1 MDHNLEKLYSTLG
14 YRGPLP
20 NTSANTEVSES
31 GTVFEAA
38 VVQKSTDPAEIP
50 PLDPEGLRALEIELK
65 RNPDETLTRAREVI
79 DKNLTEEELRTLL
92 SQADMALSSPE
103 TAVPAIEAEAF
114 HMEKAIILP
123 EAFGFPGMDLEEI
136 PINAG
141 DHKFETVGD
150 ALGWV
155 IHAGPFILTKASKD
169 NFRWHSRPDFANS
182 QFIYSLP
189 EPTDNSPLNIALF
202 SDFGN
207 GRYHGGGLKVAEDAA
222 IDDGKL
228 DLYLIYPC
236 RLWQLAT
243 SLIHLKFGI
252 SEPAVLKRLTAVSV
266 SLRTYRP
273 RPVDAD
279 GELVT
284 KTPTQFELHPKA
296 LTEIVPHKRPL
307 DSSI

>member
-1 MDHNLEKLYSTLG
+1 MS
-14 YRGPLP
+14 
-20 NTSANTEVSES
+20 V
-31 GTVFEAA
+31 
-38 VVQKSTDPAEIP
+38 
-50 PLDPEGLRALEIELK
+50 
-65 RNPDETLTRAREVI
+65 
-79 DKNLTEEELRTLL
+79 
-92 SQADMALSSPE
+92 
-103 TAVPAIEAEAF
+103 
-114 HMEKAIILP
+114 
-123 EAFGFPGMDLEEI
+123 
-136 PINAG
+136 
-141 DHKFETVGD
+141 
-150 ALGWV
+150 
-155 IHAGPFILTKASKD
+155 
-169 NFRWHSRPDFANS
+169 
-182 QFIYSLP
+182 
-189 EPTDNSPLNIALF
+189 
-202 SDFGN
+202 GN

-228 DLYLIYPC
+228 DLYLIYPG

-296 LTEIVPHKRPL
+296 LTVIVPHKRPL

>member
-1 MDHNLEKLYSTLG
+1 MGL
-14 YRGPLP
+14 
-20 NTSANTEVSES
+20 ANGHPYLNVASEGIAS
-31 GTVFEAA
+31 RVAA
-38 VVQKSTDPAEIP
+38 RQSKDLKQKWRVLAYTIALLRSVRDLKPFFVQ
-50 PLDPEGLRALEIELK
+50 LDL
-65 RNPDETLTRAREVI
+65 D
-79 DKNLTEEELRTLL
+79 
-92 SQADMALSSPE
+92 SSP
-103 TAVPAIEAEAF
+103 TWS
-114 HMEKAIILP
+114 
-123 EAFGFPGMDLEEI
+123 
-136 PINAG
+136 
-141 DHKFETVGD
+141 
-150 ALGWV
+150 GWAYQV
-155 IHAGPFILTKASKD
+155 SV
-169 NFRWHSRPDFANS
+169 
-182 QFIYSLP
+182 
-189 EPTDNSPLNIALF
+189 
-202 SDFGN
+202 GN

-228 DLYLIYPC
+228 DLYLIYPG

-296 LTEIVPHKRPL
+296 LTVIVPHKRPL

>member
-1 MDHNLEKLYSTLG
+1 MDPIQAAEVALRSEAQN
-14 YRGPLP
+14 RCGP
-20 NTSANTEVSES
+20 
-31 GTVFEAA
+31 G
-38 VVQKSTDPAEIP
+38 
-50 PLDPEGLRALEIELK
+50 K
-65 RNPDETLTRAREVI
+65 RPS
-79 DKNLTEEELRTLL
+79 L
-92 SQADMALSSPE
+92 SQCCKRGNCVQGRCAPIKRPEAEVARFGLCDSAPALSARPQ
-103 TAVPAIEAEAF
+103 AFLCPA
-114 HMEKAIILP
+114 P
-123 EAFGFPGMDLEEI
+123 P
-136 PINAG
+136 
-141 DHKFETVGD
+141 
-150 ALGWV
+150 
-155 IHAGPFILTKASKD
+155 
-169 NFRWHSRPDFANS
+169 R
-182 QFIYSLP
+182 
-189 EPTDNSPLNIALF
+189 
-202 SDFGN
+202 
-207 GRYHGGGLKVAEDAA
+207 EDAA